1 MDIAITWPKSRPLES
16 YLAELKKAADA
27 GLVINFKVPTWP
39 KRIKEG
45 ERCYIVYDGF
55 VRGYNNILGVDSKDD
70 VIDPIT
76 GQRMAPGVYV
86 VREPTFYDTGSPHV
100 AIDSFRGYRYVERE
114 FMEDAELASWWRKAK
129 VA

>member
-39 KRIKEG
+39 KRVKEG
-45 ERCYIVYDGF
+45 ERCYIVYDGL
-55 VRGYNNILGVDSKDD
+55 VRGYNNILGIDSKDD

-76 GQRMAPGVYV
+76 GQRMAPGIYV
-86 VREPTFYDTGSPHV
+86 VREPTFHDTGSPH
-100 AIDSFRGYRYVERE
+100 APMDSFRGYRYVERE
-114 FMEDAELASWWRKAK
+114 FMEDAEMASWWRKAK
-129 VA
+129 VT